1 MFIILALYQR
11 VDYRQHRRRNKLK
24 RCCVGRRGT
33 HRGFGHG
40 DTSVTHLAGLPTIN
54 MELDDLSQSG
64 IRRIANYS
72 PYLDQLAGFASDM
85 GLKQRSNLVHL
96 EQCLHSEWSLGQ
108 NTILSWTSLD
118 DGILILVVPHYAIAE
133 YTASPSNDPRIPAR
147 VSARFVTELISG
159 SRQLTLTQMQK
170 VARLLEVEPRFI
182 PLRQPLTDHPVEKEI
197 IERMIRRY
205 GINYVASRAVT
216 LFDIVGFSLLTP
228 FEQMTQLNSLSYS
241 LNSAHAKMLEQD
253 VGIDFARSSSG
264 DGFYIWNRD
273 QGLEA
278 NVNLYHFMHIVLA
291 DNAIARSKS
300 VSKAVP
306 RLRAC
311 FHVGSCYEFH
321 QAEGLNP
328 TIHNY
333 IVGDVTIELARMIEA
348 AMPGQ
353 ILVGDFFAE
362 LSGQN
367 GFEES
372 QVNLDAIAFLRRAQ
386 GNLSKLSGL
395 ELSGER
401 VSAIKCYLT
410 GERQGNTGEFDI
422 RRLKI
427 RDKHGLE
434 RTAYN
439 AKVNIYRDTAEP
451 ILLGIEDRKLAVNGR
466 IS

>member
-1 MFIILALYQR
+1 
-11 VDYRQHRRRNKLK
+11 
-24 RCCVGRRGT
+24 
-33 HRGFGHG
+33 
-40 DTSVTHLAGLPTIN
+40 
-54 MELDDLSQSG
+54 MELDELSQSG

-72 PYLDQLAGFASDM
+72 PYLDQLAGLANEM

-96 EQCLHSEWSLGQ
+96 EQSLHREWSLGQ
-108 NTILSWTSLD
+108 NTILSWSSLD
-118 DGILILVVPHYAIAE
+118 DGMLILVVPHYAISE
-133 YTASPSNDPRIPAR
+133 YTSVPVDAPRSPPR
-147 VSARFVTELISG
+147 VSPRFVTELISG
-159 SRQLTLTQMQK
+159 NRQLTLEQMQK
-170 VARLLEVEPRFI
+170 VSKLLNVEPRYI
-182 PLRQPLTDHPVEKEI
+182 ALRQPLTNHPVETQI

-216 LFDIVGFSLLTP
+216 LFDICGFSLLTP

-241 LNSAHAKMLEQD
+241 LNSAHAKMLELD
-253 VGIDFARSSSG
+253 VNINFARSSSG

-300 VSKAVP
+300 VSRAVP

-311 FHVGSCYEFH
+311 FHVGSCYEFY

-328 TIHNY
+328 TIHNF

-353 ILVGDFFAE
+353 ILVGDFFAQ
-362 LSGQN
+362 LPSQDAGDHVA
-367 GFEES
+367 S
-372 QVNLDAIAFLRRAQ
+372 QVNLDAVAFLRRAQ
-386 GNLSKLSGL
+386 GNLAKLSGL

-410 GERQGNTGEFDI
+410 GERLESGEFDV
-422 RRLKI
+422 RRLCI

-439 AKVNIYRDTAEP
+439 AKVNIYRDAADP
-451 ILLGIEDRKLAVNGR
+451 ILLGIEDRKLNAPGLPA
-466 IS
+466 

>member
-1 MFIILALYQR
+1 
-11 VDYRQHRRRNKLK
+11 
-24 RCCVGRRGT
+24 
-33 HRGFGHG
+33 
-40 DTSVTHLAGLPTIN
+40 

-72 PYLDQLAGFASDM
+72 PYLDQLAGFANEM

-108 NTILSWTSLD
+108 NTILSWTPLD
-118 DGILILVVPHYAIAE
+118 DGILVLVVPHYAIAE
-133 YTASPSNDPRIPAR
+133 YTATSPGDPSISRK
-147 VSARFVTELISG
+147 VSARFITELISG

-170 VARLLEVEPRFI
+170 VARLLDVEPRFV
-182 PLRQPLTDHPVEKEI
+182 PLRQPLSDHPVETQI

-241 LNSAHAKMLEQD
+241 LNSAHAKMLELD

-300 VSKAVP
+300 ISKAVP

-362 LSGQN
+362 LPEQPN
-367 GFEES
+367 GHSDS
-372 QVNLDAIAFLRRAQ
+372 QVNLDAVAFLKRAQ
-386 GNLSKLSGL
+386 GNLAKLSGL

-410 GERQGNTGEFDI
+410 GERQDTGEFDI

-434 RTAYN
+434 RMAYN

-451 ILLGIEDRKLAVNGR
+451 ILLGIEDRKLGGNGLAV
-466 IS
+466 